1 MDVEDRMEKTNRFEL
16 IALMGLVGLIF
27 LAVIYF
33 APWKNVTWG
42 RLKLTPGDTVT
53 IVGEAK
59 TTLKNQKATF
69 SAGVNVVSDNKESA
83 IAEVN
88 RKVQAIIDGV
98 KAFGVAAEDIKTQN
112 LNVYQGE
119 ETYYDGG
126 TQKARPGQ
134 WRVSNTIEIKLSD
147 VDRAQALSEV
157 LTRSGANNIYG
168 PNFSIDDTTDMEG
181 GLIDE
186 AMKNAQEKALK
197 VAAASGRKLG
207 KMVSFTEGYQPMP
220 VYRMEGGGGGGGGG
234 GIEPGTGTV
243 TKTVTVTYELAL

>member
-1 MDVEDRMEKTNRFEL
+1 MGMEDCMEKTNRFEL
-16 IALMGLVGLIF
+16 IALMGLVGLVF

-42 RLKLTPGDTVT
+42 RFKLTPGDTVT

-59 TTLKNQKATF
+59 TKQKNQKATF
-69 SAGVNVVSDNKESA
+69 SAGVNVVSDNKDTA
-83 IAEVN
+83 IADVN

-134 WRVSNTIEIKLSD
+134 WRVSNTVEITLTD
-147 VDRAQALSEV
+147 VDRAQGLADV

-168 PNFSIDDTTDMEG
+168 PNFSIDDTADMEG
-181 GLIDE
+181 ELIDE
-186 AMKNAQEKALK
+186 AMKNAYEKALK
-197 VAAASGRKLG
+197 VAASSGRKLG

-220 VYRMEGGGGGGGGG
+220 VYRMEGGGGGGGG
-234 GIEPGTGTV
+234 IEPGTATV
-243 TKTVTVTYELAL
+243 SKTVTVTYELAP